1 MFIATIIDDL
11 GQSAIQTGEK
21 FGFTWPLFLSN
32 VVSFLLVC
40 WLLQRFAYKPILAV
54 LEKRRS
60 QIAQSLD
67 NVEKIKEQLATAEQK
82 HTEIL
87 TRANAEA
94 QKMIDEARSSAEA
107 LRSARQQQAV
117 ADAEI
122 IIQQA
127 REAVTH
133 ERDQMFTELRHEVA
147 RLVVETTGKVAGK
160 VLTDADQRRLNE
172 EAAKEVFPQT

>member
-11 GQSAIQTGEK
+11 GHSAAQTGEQ
-21 FGFTWPLFLSN
+21 FGVNWPLFLSN
-32 VVSFLLVC
+32 VISFLLVC
-40 WLLQRFAYKPILAV
+40 WLLHRFAYKPILKV
-54 LEKRRS
+54 LEERR
-60 QIAQSLD
+60 QRIAESLE
-67 NVEKIKEQLATAEQK
+67 NVEKIKEQLATAEEK

-94 QKMIDEARSSAEA
+94 QKMINEARSSAEA

-133 ERDQMFTELRHEVA
+133 ERDQMFAELRHEVA

-160 VLTDADQRRLNE
+160 VLTSDDQRRLNE
-172 EAAKEVFPQT
+172 EAAKEVFPH